1 NKWGDYRAVVDG
13 RQRSGVTE
21 RDISGYFQVDY
32 NVNLLGRP
40 LRGNIGMRVANTRV
54 SGTGNVGGAD
64 GVPGIAVTGK
74 NEYWDW

>member
-1 NKWGDYRAVVDG
+1 MTQGTPTSYYAPDIQKFINQFGINCNCVNKWGDYRAVVDG

-40 LRGNIGMRVANTRV
+40 LRGNI
-54 SGTGNVGGAD
+54 
-64 GVPGIAVTGK
+64 
-74 NEYWDW
+74 